1 MECNAHL
8 LIVKYVT
15 MNMSVVLICN
25 LLLHLLVDIVV
36 A

>member
-1 MECNAHL
+1 
-8 LIVKYVT
+8 